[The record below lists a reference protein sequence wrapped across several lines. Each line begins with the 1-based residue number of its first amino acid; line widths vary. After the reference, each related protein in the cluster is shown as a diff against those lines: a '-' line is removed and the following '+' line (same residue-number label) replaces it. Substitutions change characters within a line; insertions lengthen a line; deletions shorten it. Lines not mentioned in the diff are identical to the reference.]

1 MHIWQKIG
9 RLQNYRKVHGK
20 LK

>member
-9 RLQNYRKVHGK
+9 RLQNYRMVHAK